1 MSGEKNRI
9 ASAQKRGI
17 TGAVKRK
24 SVPIDS
30 ICFGI
35 RYTEHGQVMTA
46 VELTLK
52 LCFDRFS
59 LQCMKFDDHFLA
71 LPIPI
76 AYNVVSGDDVDLV
89 VFGAN
94 DNPCS
99 IAHPVRKLFLDSHDQ
114 AVNVLPQRIPRLR
127 ISNRTRGEQ
136 KQKTSND

>member
-1 MSGEKNRI
+1 M
-9 ASAQKRGI
+9 
-17 TGAVKRK
+17 
-24 SVPIDS
+24 
-30 ICFGI
+30 
-35 RYTEHGQVMTA
+35 TE

-59 LQCMKFDDHFLA
+59 LQCIELDDHFLA

-99 IAHPVRKLFLDSHDQ
+99 IARPVRKFFLDSHDQ
-114 AVNVLPQRIPRLR
+114 ALNVLPQRIPRLR
-127 ISNRTRGEQ
+127 TSDRTRGEQ
-136 KQKTSND
+136 KQKTSN